1 VASEEVLIAARHFEA
16 AVEEDSATA
25 AADTEVVAVAED
37 MGRLTALLLGLD
49 PEVVEGLG
57 TVVQTIALQDITPIS
72 NRCRREVVEEA
83 TVTGTVIRTSGMI
96 GGIAI
101 VMVTVVGKSDH
112 MRVEA
117 ATMTRDRDAGIKAA
131 TTMRAMW

>member
-1 VASEEVLIAARHFEA
+1 
-16 AVEEDSATA
+16 VEEDSATA